1 MKKNMAKI
9 DKGRIFKPVN
19 IAVMTISD
27 TRSLDNDVSGVTLID
42 RIESS
47 GHKCLGHVIER
58 DEVSLITASLKKFID
73 DSEIDVVITT
83 GGTGLTGRDVTPEAF
98 ENICDKIIP
107 GFGEIFRLISFNKI
121 GASTIQSRALSGIA
135 NGKYLFALPGSP
147 SACKDAWDEI
157 LSFQLDYRFRP
168 CNLVELMPRLKEV

>member
-1 MKKNMAKI
+1 MVKI
-9 DKGRIFKPVN
+9 DPARIFKPVN
-19 IAVMTISD
+19 VAVMTISD
-27 TRSLDNDVSGVTLID
+27 TRTTENDVSGITLRD
-42 RIESS
+42 RIEKS
-47 GHKCLGHVIER
+47 GHKCIKRVIVKDDVTAITSILETFIE
-58 DEVSLITASLKKFID
+58 DPEV
-73 DSEIDVVITT
+73 DVIITT

-98 ENICDKIIP
+98 ETLCDKIIP
-107 GFGEIFRLISFNKI
+107 GFGEIFRLISYKKI
-121 GASTIQSRALSGIA
+121 GASSIQSRALAGIA